1 MYDRYN
7 QDYTKQCPKCGLRFV
22 SVKHLRAHVIDNSD
36 VDGDV
41 DGDWRCTPAS
51 DLRKAGWKT
60 KEINGIGCF
69 YDPTQTARAEKER
82 LEQEQALAQQQLEWQ
97 QAEAARLQHEEEV
110 RLANLQVVKVEVDE
124 EEFTWY

>member
-1 MYDRYN
+1 MYDNKYEN
-7 QDYTKQCPKCGLRFV
+7 QDYTKRCPKCGLRFV
-22 SVKHLRAHVIDNSD
+22 SVKHLRAHL
-36 VDGDV
+36 VDDGM
-41 DGDWRCTPAS
+41 GDWRCTSAS

-82 LEQEQALAQQQLEWQ
+82 LEQEQALAQQQWEWQ

-110 RLANLQVVKVEVDE
+110 RLANLQVVKVEVNE